1 MAITRGQKSS
11 LAAVGSG
18 TSLAVTWSVNPSAG
32 NTILVFV
39 QCANVPTAVADN
51 GTAPATFTLDKSTAG
66 GQGAYIYRAN
76 NVTLPSAGSYT
87 VTVTTSVST
96 TIGAAGIEYAGVA
109 AGAPTAASSSS
120 GTGTS
125 AATGSAAPAGSG
137 GLVFGGF
144 SDVSGLNPET
154 ITFTGPSPQAEQ
166 FRETN
171 GASFWPWAVADALTG
186 SSQNFTWTLGDS
198 VAAGGVAA
206 AYDAA
211 GTGGGGGTNP
221 SWDPSGSYTMVFDD
235 EFAGTTLDTSKWQPG
250 WFGASGITPGV
261 NTGSPQN
268 NSANVTVSGGTL
280 NLLLGSAGGT
290 VYGALVTTNPH
301 NSGTATGFEQAYPA
315 AFEARINIPGNAGG
329 SFNWP
334 AWWTDGQ
341 NWPAA
346 GEIDIVE
353 GLSGGTTSY
362 HVHDA
367 AFPGGLGGDASPPY
381 TGWHTFGAYWTATQ
395 VKFYYDGI
403 LVGTEPTDGFTGP
416 HYLILVNT
424 APTATPS
431 PVPTTMQVDW
441 VRVWTPGAAGA
452 AAAAA
457 GAGAVTAKAV
467 QRVTG
472 AAAGAGVTSASARQ
486 ATAAAAGAGAV
497 TAKAVQRVTGAAA
510 GAGVTSA
517 SATAAVFPGQ
527 GVNPLG
533 VKVELLLAG
542 AWTDITRYVR
552 LRNPVQI
559 SGMGRADWTSTL
571 QAATLALTLDNR
583 DGRFTPKNT
592 AGAYYPYIT
601 RNAQIRVSVSA
612 TSATG
617 VAYSGFRFWGEVS
630 EWPPRWSVSGRDVW
644 ADITANGIWR
654 RMSQLQTTLGSAY
667 TRYNSLTLT
676 GPAQPRCYWPM
687 EDGTGSGQLVSY
699 DSVAGTGNAVQSFVT
714 GQAGLSLAA
723 CTDFKGSDGIPQLNG
738 ASITATVPA
747 GGTPAVNCTRF
758 LISVPAAGDSAS
770 GTTNWNLAEI
780 DSSGTIAKFEIY
792 LNASGTLL
800 MQLRNSGGT
809 VVASGTTTTSVRG
822 QPYLVSCELTPS
834 GSSVAF
840 ALRIIK
846 PGGAGITESLT
857 GSVPGS
863 VGAVSAVK
871 FSRANVLMD
880 TAVGHLSVTYG
891 AVPLMVPAAYALG
904 GYAGELALDR
914 FT

>member
-18 TSLAVTWSVNPSAG
+18 TSLAVTWSVNPAAG

-39 QCANVPTAVADN
+39 QCANVPVTVADN
-51 GTAPATFTLDKSTAG
+51 GTTPATFTLDKSTAG

-76 NVTLPSAGSYT
+76 NITLPSAGSYA
-87 VTVTTSVST
+87 VTITTSVAT

-109 AGAPTAASSSS
+109 SGAPTAASSSS

-171 GASFWPWAVADALTG
+171 GSSFWPWAVADALTG

-221 SWDPSGSYTMVFDD
+221 SWDPAGSYTMVFDD

-268 NSANVTVSGGTL
+268 NSANVSVSGGTL
-280 NLLLGSAGGT
+280 NLLLTSG
-290 VYGALVTTNPH
+290 YGALVTTNPH
-301 NSGTATGFEQAYPA
+301 NSGTAAGFEQAYPA

-367 AFPGGLGGDASPPY
+367 AFPGGLGGDAAPPY

-395 VKFYYDGI
+395 VRFYYDGA
-403 LVGTEPTDGFTGP
+403 LVGTVATDGFTGP

-441 VRVWTPGAAGA
+441 VRVWTPGGGAGTA

-457 GAGAVTAKAV
+457 GAGAAS
-467 QRVTG
+467 
-472 AAAGAGVTSASARQ
+472 AAARQ

-497 TAKAVQRVTGAAA
+497 TAKAVQRAAAAAA
-510 GAGVTSA
+510 GAGAASA
-517 SATAAVFPGQ
+517 AATAAVFPGQ

-533 VKVELLLAG
+533 VKVE
-542 AWTDITRYVR
+542 
-552 LRNPVQI
+552 
-559 SGMGRADWTSTL
+559 
-571 QAATLALTLDNR
+571 
-583 DGRFTPKNT
+583 
-592 AGAYYPYIT
+592 
-601 RNAQIRVSVSA
+601 
-612 TSATG
+612 
-617 VAYSGFRFWGEVS
+617 
-630 EWPPRWSVSGRDVW
+630 
-644 ADITANGIWR
+644 
-654 RMSQLQTTLGSAY
+654 
-667 TRYNSLTLT
+667 
-676 GPAQPRCYWPM
+676 
-687 EDGTGSGQLVSY
+687 
-699 DSVAGTGNAVQSFVT
+699 
-714 GQAGLSLAA
+714 
-723 CTDFKGSDGIPQLNG
+723 
-738 ASITATVPA
+738 
-747 GGTPAVNCTRF
+747 
-758 LISVPAAGDSAS
+758 
-770 GTTNWNLAEI
+770 
-780 DSSGTIAKFEIY
+780 
-792 LNASGTLL
+792 
-800 MQLRNSGGT
+800 
-809 VVASGTTTTSVRG
+809 
-822 QPYLVSCELTPS
+822 
-834 GSSVAF
+834 
-840 ALRIIK
+840 
-846 PGGAGITESLT
+846 
-857 GSVPGS
+857 
-863 VGAVSAVK
+863 
-871 FSRANVLMD
+871 
-880 TAVGHLSVTYG
+880 
-891 AVPLMVPAAYALG
+891 
-904 GYAGELALDR
+904 
-914 FT
+914 

>member
-18 TSLAVTWSVNPSAG
+18 TSLAVTWSVNPAAG

-39 QCANVPTAVADN
+39 QCANVPVTVADN
-51 GTAPATFTLDKSTAG
+51 GTTPATFTLDKSTAG

-76 NVTLPSAGSYT
+76 NVSLPSAGSYT
-87 VTVTTSVST
+87 VTVTTSVAT
-96 TIGAAGIEYAGVA
+96 TIGAAGIEYAGMA

-154 ITFTGPSPQAEQ
+154 ITFTGPAPQAEQ

-441 VRVWTPGAAGA
+441 VRVWTPGG
-452 AAAAA
+452 
-457 GAGAVTAKAV
+457 GG
-467 QRVTG
+467 G
-472 AAAGAGVTSASARQ
+472 I
-486 ATAAAAGAGAV
+486 AAAAGAGAV

-533 VKVELLLAG
+533 VKAELLLNG
-542 AWTDITRYVR
+542 VWTDLTAAGKVR

-559 SGMGRADWTSTL
+559 SGMGRADWTSAL
-571 QAATLALTLDNR
+571 QAATLTLTLDNR

-644 ADITANGIWR
+644 CDITANGIWR
-654 RMSQLQTTLGSAY
+654 RMSQLATTLGSAY

-687 EDGTGSGQLVSY
+687 EDGTGSGQLVSFG
-699 DSVAGTGNAVQSFVT
+699 SVAGTGNAVQSFVT

-723 CTDFKGSDGIPQLNG
+723 CTDFKGSDAIPQLNG
-738 ASITATVPA
+738 AAVTATVPA
-747 GGTPAVNCTRF
+747 GGTATNNCTRF
-758 LISVPAAGDSAS
+758 LISVPKAGDSAS

-780 DSSGTIAKFEIY
+780 DSAGTVAKFEVY
-792 LNASGTLL
+792 LNAAGTLL

-809 VVASGTTTTSVRG
+809 VLASGTTTTNVKG
-822 QPYLVSCELTPS
+822 VPVLASCELTPS
-834 GSSVAF
+834 GGNVAF
-840 ALRIIK
+840 AFRIIT
-846 PGGAGITESLT
+846 PGAAGITESLT
-857 GSVPGS
+857 GTVTTAS
-863 VGAVSAVK
+863 VGAVTTVV
-871 FSRANVLMD
+871 FGRANVLMD

-891 AVPLMVPAAYALG
+891 AVP
-904 GYAGELALDR
+904 
-914 FT
+914 